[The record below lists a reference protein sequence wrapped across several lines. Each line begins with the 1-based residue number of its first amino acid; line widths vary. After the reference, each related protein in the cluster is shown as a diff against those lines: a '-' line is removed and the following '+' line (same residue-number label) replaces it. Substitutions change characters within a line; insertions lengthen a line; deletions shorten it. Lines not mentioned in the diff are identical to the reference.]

1 MLKFFVCR
9 NESLRTRFYS
19 DDINSKNIIKIH
31 MSLSA
36 FDDKTSLPNED
47 MLSEFL
53 SDSKILWN
61 LLLKHLGETCKNT
74 STEWKYY
81 SKSAGWTLVV
91 NSEKRKII
99 YLIPLKGS
107 FKTNFVFGEKAVAE
121 AKCADLPASVLTLIL
136 ESKPYMEGR
145 SFMVDVKNIADV
157 EIVEKLLKIK
167 INT

>member
-1 MLKFFVCR
+1 MTVYFC
-9 NESLRTRFYS
+9 ESLQARFCS
-19 DDINSKNIIKIH
+19 DDKINNRNKIKVQ

-36 FDDKTSLPNED
+36 FDDKTSPPNEE

-53 SDSKILWN
+53 SDSKILWD
-61 LLLKHLGETCKNT
+61 LLLKHLGKTCKNT

-81 SKSAGWTLVV
+81 SKSAGWVLVV
-91 NSEKRKII
+91 SGEKRKIV
-99 YLIPLKGS
+99 YLIPLKES

-121 AKCADLPASVLTLIL
+121 AKCADLPTSVLTLIL

-145 SFMVDVKNIADV
+145 SFMVDVKNITDV

-167 INT
+167 INI